1 MILVIGAAASGKTAF
16 VESLG
21 YTEADMAV
29 GVLDDKPVL
38 TNLQALVWQD
48 PEHALEMFDA
58 LCAKDVV
65 ICDEVGSG
73 VIPVDP
79 QETATDSGFV
89 HISRTENFCWALYEI
104 YPEEFYCLNG
114 ERRPQIPGR
123 TCVSAPDS

>member
-79 QETATDSGFV
+79 QERAAREQCGRLCVLLAKEATRVVRLVCG
-89 HISRTENFCWALYEI
+89 
-104 YPEEFYCLNG
+104 
-114 ERRPQIPGR
+114 IPKIIK
-123 TCVSAPDS
+123 D